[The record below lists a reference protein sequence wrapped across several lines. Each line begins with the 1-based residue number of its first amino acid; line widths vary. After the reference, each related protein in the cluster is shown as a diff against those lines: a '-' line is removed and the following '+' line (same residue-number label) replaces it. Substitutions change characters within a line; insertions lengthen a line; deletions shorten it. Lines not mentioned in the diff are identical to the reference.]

1 MWMKM
6 GFKTCMVYIQMST
19 LLTEDKENRIF
30 GYTADSK
37 WIFNYTAY
45 SNIAVSDNI
54 YFHNKDSE
62 INIDNSKEQYIQI
75 IQYTGDSKWIFNYTA
90 YSDSAYS
97 DSAYSNSAYSL
108 KVNIR

>member
-1 MWMKM
+1 MIPPCYPWKIVT
-6 GFKTCMVYIQMST
+6 FFA
-19 LLTEDKENRIF
+19 EDKENRIF

-54 YFHNKDSE
+54 YFHNKDSG
-62 INIDNSKEQYIQI
+62 INIDNSKEQFILI

-90 YSDSAYS
+90 YSDSADSESADS
-97 DSAYSNSAYSL
+97 DSADSKICLQQLWERN
-108 KVNIR
+108 

>member
-1 MWMKM
+1 MTYSCVALYNVRK
-6 GFKTCMVYIQMST
+6 I
-19 LLTEDKENRIF
+19 TEDKVNRIF

-62 INIDNSKEQYIQI
+62 INIDNSKEQFILI